1 MTAGERRTDGSDKML
16 FDRKQLVKL
25 IVPLV
30 CEQVIMGTIGIAD
43 MLMVASVG
51 ETAISGISL
60 IDSINLLFNS
70 MFAALVT
77 GGTIVCTQYLGKRE
91 ADMANLAAK
100 YLLGISLLF
109 SLAVAGMCFL
119 FRRMVVYGLYG
130 SAEPEVLRQAMI
142 YFCFSMA
149 SYPFL
154 MMLDSCGAIFR
165 SMGNA
170 ALPFSVSF
178 FMSIINI
185 VLNAVFIF
193 GLHWGVFGAGF
204 ATFLARAV
212 SSAAIFLFLYH
223 HKGAVR
229 IQSFFGSGWH
239 GFMVKNILKLAVPT
253 GLEDSIFHIGKL
265 LVQGIVT
272 SYGTAAIAANAVA
285 LTISEFTHM
294 PGFAI
299 GLALITVVGRCVGA
313 GEIQQARYYVKKIT
327 GVSFL
332 VTGAAAVLSWIF
344 AGPVVGFYQM
354 NRETWE
360 LASEIVRW
368 QAVACLFF
376 WVPAFNISDALR
388 AASDV
393 RFTMAVSMISMWVF
407 RVGCSALFR
416 EILDIG
422 VIRVWFAMFLDWMF
436 RAVVFLIRFHGSKWE
451 GRMFL

>member
-1 MTAGERRTDGSDKML
+1 ML
-16 FDRKQLVKL
+16 FDRKQLVQL

-30 CEQVIMGTIGIAD
+30 LEQVIMGTIGIAD

-91 ADMANLAAK
+91 TDMANLAAK
-100 YLLGISLLF
+100 HLLGTALFF
-109 SLAVAGMCFL
+109 SLAVAGLCFL
-119 FRRMVVYGLYG
+119 FRRAVVYGLYG
-130 SAEPEVLRQAMI
+130 AAEPEVLRQAMI
-142 YFCFSMA
+142 YFYFSMA

-154 MMLDSCGAIFR
+154 MMLDSGGAVFR

-170 ALPFSVSF
+170 ALPFAVSL
-178 FMSIINI
+178 FMSVINI
-185 VLNAVFIF
+185 VLNGVFIF
-193 GLHWGVFGAGF
+193 GMHWGVFGAGL
-204 ATFLARAV
+204 ATFLARV
-212 SSAAIFLFLYH
+212 FSSAAIFVFLYC
-223 HKGAVR
+223 HKGVIR
-229 IQSFFGSGWH
+229 IQRFFGTGWH
-239 GFMVKNILKLAVPT
+239 GSMVKNILRLAVPT

-272 SYGTAAIAANAVA
+272 SFGTAAIAANAVA

-313 GEIQQARYYVKKIT
+313 GELEQARYYVRKIT
-327 GVSFL
+327 TVSFL
-332 VTGAAAVLSWIF
+332 VTGGAAVLSWLF
-344 AGPVVGFYQM
+344 AGPVVGLYRL
-354 NRETWE
+354 NTETWE
-360 LASEIVRW
+360 LAVNIVRW
-368 QAVACLFF
+368 QAVACLFV

-393 RFTMAVSMISMWVF
+393 RFTMAVSMVSMWVF

-416 EILDIG
+416 EFLDIG
-422 VIRVWFAMFLDWMF
+422 VICVWFAMFLDWIF
-436 RAVVFLIRFHGSKWE
+436 RAAVFSVRFRGARWE

>member
-1 MTAGERRTDGSDKML
+1 ML

-30 CEQVIMGTIGIAD
+30 LEQVIMGTIGIAD

-60 IDSINLLFNS
+60 IDSINMLFNS

-77 GGTIVCTQYLGKRE
+77 GGTIICTQYLGKRD

-100 YLLGISLLF
+100 HLLLVSLLF
-109 SLAVAGMCFL
+109 SLTVAALCFL
-119 FRRMVVYGLYG
+119 FRKTVVYGLFG
-130 SAEPEVLRQAMI
+130 AAEPEVLRQAMI
-142 YFCFSMA
+142 YFYFSMA

-154 MMLDSCGAIFR
+154 MMFDSGSAIFR

-170 ALPFSVSF
+170 ALPFTVSF
-178 FMSIINI
+178 LMSVINI

-193 GLHWGVFGAGF
+193 GMHWGVFGAGF
-204 ATFLARAV
+204 ATFLARVV
-212 SSAAIFLFLYH
+212 SSAAIFILLYRFQGVIRLQRFL
-223 HKGAVR
+223 K
-229 IQSFFGSGWH
+229 SGWH

-272 SYGTAAIAANAVA
+272 SFGTTAIAANAVA

-299 GLALITVVGRCVGA
+299 GLSLITVVGRCAGA
-313 GEIQQARYYVKKIT
+313 GDLKQARYYVKKIT
-327 GVSFL
+327 RLSFL
-332 VTGAAAVLSWIF
+332 VTGAVAALSWIF

-360 LASEIVRW
+360 LAVEIVRW
-368 QAVACLFF
+368 QALACLLV

-393 RFTMAVSMISMWVF
+393 KFTMAVSMISMWVF
-407 RVGCSALFR
+407 RVGCSFLFR
-416 EILDIG
+416 SILDMG
-422 VIRVWFAMFLDWMF
+422 VICVWFAMFLDWIF
-436 RAVVFLIRFHGSKWE
+436 RAGIFTLRFRGTKWE